1 MCEWCHWEYPLIN
14 KCQGWVVCLPALIV
28 SGWSKLENTTCWCM
42 KKTSWENVNGIHWKQ
57 DREPS
62 FPKAINVDKSKF
74 WQEISKD
81 QVDQTKNGLSSS
93 LYIYTRREYC
103 SAQSFDILLLLQI

>member
-1 MCEWCHWEYPLIN
+1 
-14 KCQGWVVCLPALIV
+14 
-28 SGWSKLENTTCWCM
+28 M

-62 FPKAINVDKSKF
+62 SPKAINVDKSKF

-81 QVDQTKNGLSSS
+81 QVDQTKNGLSLS
-93 LYIYTRREYC
+93 LSQYTEYC
-103 SAQSFDILLLLQI
+103 SDESFEILFLSKNITNKILHK